1 MDMSVNFL
9 LQATRVLSFNNY
21 DEEEL
26 KMVYDF
32 ITSIDNEILNDYNM
46 SCNILIYNN
55 DLELYIEIVDALIN
69 IFEDREE
76 YEKCQ
81 ILIDKRTESIIILD
95 KNTI

>member
-21 DEEEL
+21 DEDEL

-32 ITSIDNEILNDYNM
+32 IISIDNEILNDYNM

>member
-1 MDMSVNFL
+1 MSVNFL

-21 DEEEL
+21 DEDEL

-32 ITSIDNEILNDYNM
+32 IISIDNEILNDYNM

-81 ILIDKRTESIIILD
+81 LLIEKRNESKIILE

>member
-1 MDMSVNFL
+1 MSVNFL

-21 DEEEL
+21 DEDEL

-32 ITSIDNEILNDYNM
+32 MISIDNEILNDYNM
-46 SCNILIYNN
+46 SCSIMIYNN
-55 DLELYIEIVDALIN
+55 DLELYVEILDALIN

-81 ILIDKRTESIIILD
+81 LLIDKKDESLIILE